1 MINAFTTFTVA
12 LAFALGLSLV
22 VERILEIIKSVY
34 DMIDS
39 RLDLHRFWTRWAE
52 DTRRVLQSRLR
63 IFEYANPKAVARILD
78 KANEIM
84 LGPDHG
90 YHGTIPVISGDL
102 MRAVGVRIVM
112 KTLGVVIGLIFAL
125 HYHLDIKALVMREP
139 VEQAW
144 VVLTGVAIGLGSS
157 VVHKL
162 IVALEKQRASRQ
174 RREAA
179 HA

>member
-22 VERILEIIKSVY
+22 VERILEIIKSAY
-34 DMIDS
+34 DMLDS

-52 DTRRVLQSRLR
+52 DMRRVLQSRLR
-63 IFEYANPKAVARILD
+63 IFEYANPKAVARILS
-78 KANEIM
+78 KANEVM

-90 YHGTIPVISGDL
+90 YTGTIPVVSGDL
-102 MRAVGVRIVM
+102 IRAVGVRIVM
-112 KTLGVVIGLIFAL
+112 KTLGVAIGLAFAL
-125 HYHLDIKALVMREP
+125 KYHLDIRALVLGEE
-139 VEQAW
+139 VADSW
-144 VVLTGVAIGLGSS
+144 VILTGVAIGLGSS

-179 HA
+179 RA